1 MTLQS
6 RSWGRTQPVKK
17 TGVRKTTGE
26 DRGQDGPAVC
36 LHSSWLCE
44 PVFWPHCMDCADPH
58 ASHLGFLP
66 PNSSVV
72 YSAPFPAF
80 EVKFRM
86 CTVLCPVSIQHHM
99 FTPSQFYSALQ
110 QQSLWVILGH
120 SFLNCQ
126 SCSQRAW
133 HGGDITRNQA
143 IVKVSGST
151 IL

>member
-6 RSWGRTQPVKK
+6 WSWGRTQPVKK

-36 LHSSWLCE
+36 LHSLPGSMSQSFGLTAWIVQT
-44 PVFWPHCMDCADPH
+44 PMQATWV
-58 ASHLGFLP
+58 FLP
-66 PNSSVV
+66 PNSSVI

-80 EVKFRM
+80 EMKFRM
-86 CTVLCPVSIQHHM
+86 STVPVSIQHHM
-99 FTPSQFYSALQ
+99 STPSQFYSALR

-120 SFLNCQ
+120 SFVNCL

-133 HGGDITRNQA
+133 HGGTSPEIRQ
-143 IVKVSGST
+143 S
-151 IL
+151 